1 MGGRSFLLL
10 AVLFAPHA
18 LARPI
23 VYGHSTTVMA
33 EYSEGAMQEVQVF
46 YAPSYRWSY
55 GAGHLEL
62 GHGEGHRHEI
72 TYARLNLLAKR
83 WNLDGAQA
91 NVFVWGGVGTAHVSQ
106 WVPDVVVPGAPP
118 SEHDHGG
125 GGSAPTTVPGYER
138 TLSGTDWNAG
148 GQVDYETR
156 RVYASFKTDSHRSS
170 VLTHRMDTLQL
181 GLAPYV
187 HDVDSL
193 ATWLVVSG
201 TRHSGDAHEGTEWAL
216 MLRFFKKR
224 VWLEAGAT
232 TDGAVRAHA
241 MFSL

>member
-1 MGGRSFLLL
+1 MGGRYFLF
-10 AVLFAPHA
+10 ACVLFAPHA

-23 VYGHSTTVMA
+23 VYAHSTTVMA
-33 EYSEGAMQEVQVF
+33 DYSEDAMQEIQAF

-62 GHGEGHRHEI
+62 GHGEGHRHEV

-91 NVFVWGGVGTAHVSQ
+91 NVFAWGGLGTAHVSQ
-106 WVPDVVVPGAPP
+106 WVPETIVPGAPP

-125 GGSAPTTVPGYER
+125 GGSTTVPGYLR
-138 TLSGTDWNAG
+138 SLSDTDWNFGA
-148 GQVDYETR
+148 QVDYETR
-156 RVYASFKTDSHRSS
+156 WVYASLKSDSHRSS
-170 VLTHRMDTLQL
+170 VLAHRIDTLQL
-181 GLAPYV
+181 GVAPYQ
-187 HDVDSL
+187 HQVDSL

-232 TDGAVRAHA
+232 TEGALRAHA